1 MAKNVK
7 VILRKEVR
15 NLGMPGDTVEVKAG
29 YARNFLIPQGEAFA
43 WSEKA
48 GKQIE
53 QMQRARRAQA
63 LANREDAV
71 AAKAAIE
78 GKVVEISAKVSESG
92 KLFGG
97 VSAEKIA
104 QALAAS
110 VVEAGSVEARSI
122 TVENNKT
129 TGEYPVTVKLHP
141 EISANF
147 TVKVVAE

>member
-92 KLFGG
+92 KLFGA
-97 VSAEKIA
+97 SAPRRSPRHWPVPWSKPVPWKP
-104 QALAAS
+104 AAS
-110 VVEAGSVEARSI
+110 LWRTSR
-122 TVENNKT
+122 
-129 TGEYPVTVKLHP
+129 PQ
-141 EISANF
+141 ANIPLP
-147 TVKVVAE
+147 